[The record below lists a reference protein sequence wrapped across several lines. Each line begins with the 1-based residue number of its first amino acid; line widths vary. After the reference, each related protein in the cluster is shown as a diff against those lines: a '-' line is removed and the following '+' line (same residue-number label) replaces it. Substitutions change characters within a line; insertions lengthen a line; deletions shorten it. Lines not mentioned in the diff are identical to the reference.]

1 MTGKPAAFVSIDGPG
16 GCGKST
22 LTALIA
28 AQLTSRGLRVHATT
42 EPSPTPLGQLIRAST
57 DTYTGMAL
65 ACLVAGDRYHHL
77 AAEIRPRLADGQSV
91 ICDRYIPS
99 SLVLQRMD
107 GIGWDVITGLN
118 SDADRP
124 DLAVILNGD
133 PEVVAARLAA
143 RGRRSRFERQ
153 PGSSS
158 TESRLY
164 HDTAARLADVGWPVC
179 IIDVTTRSAREAAM
193 MVTDR
198 ILALHADENRSSH
211 EPTRPVPADPE
222 RR

>member
-1 MTGKPAAFVSIDGPG
+1 MTGKPAALVSIDGPG
-16 GCGKST
+16 GSGKST
-22 LTALIA
+22 LTALIT
-28 AQLTSRGLRVHATT
+28 AQLASHGVPVYPTT
-42 EPSPTPLGQLIRAST
+42 EPSPTSLGQLIRVST

-77 AAEIRPRLADGQSV
+77 ATEIRPRLAVGQTV
-91 ICDRYIPS
+91 ICDRYVPS

-107 GIGWDVITGLN
+107 GVGWDVITGLN
-118 SDADRP
+118 SSADRP

-133 PEVVAARLAA
+133 PHVIAARLTA

-153 PGSSS
+153 PGSSA

-164 HDTAARLADVGWPVC
+164 HDTAVRLADAGWPVC
-179 IIDVTTRSAREAAM
+179 IIDVTTRSACEAAM

-198 ILALHADENRSSH
+198 ILALDANR
-211 EPTRPVPADPE
+211 E
-222 RR
+222 REQP